1 MKMGDL
7 APLHAVVFRVGGLV
21 CALPSGTVREV
32 LPSVSATRIP
42 GASAGVAG
50 LVNVRGRMVTAVD
63 AHAVLG
69 QPVPDA
75 PALLLVDRAGAPA
88 GLKVGEVLD
97 FLEVPGALSRGREA
111 PAGLQVGEVLDFLE
125 VPGALS
131 RGREAPAGVDP
142 RLVRGSASWNGQ
154 RMLLLDIDAL
164 LSPFLGG

>member
-1 MKMGDL
+1 
-7 APLHAVVFRVGGLV
+7 
-21 CALPSGTVREV
+21 
-32 LPSVSATRIP
+32 
-42 GASAGVAG
+42 VAG

-69 QPVPDA
+69 QPVPDD
-75 PALLLVDRAGAPA
+75 PALLLVDRAG
-88 GLKVGEVLD
+88 
-97 FLEVPGALSRGREA
+97 A

-131 RGREAPAGVDP
+131 RGREVPAGVDP

>member
-7 APLHAVVFRVGGLV
+7 TPLHAVVFRVGGLV

-32 LPSVSATRIP
+32 LPSVRATRIP

-69 QPVPDA
+69 QPVPDD
-75 PALLLVDRAGAPA
+75 PALLLVDRAG
-88 GLKVGEVLD
+88 
-97 FLEVPGALSRGREA
+97 A